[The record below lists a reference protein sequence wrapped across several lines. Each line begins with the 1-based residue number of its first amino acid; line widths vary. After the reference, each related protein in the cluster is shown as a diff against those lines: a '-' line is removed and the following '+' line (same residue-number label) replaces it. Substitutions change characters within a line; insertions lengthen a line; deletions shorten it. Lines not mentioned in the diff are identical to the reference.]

1 MVSDVEKAVDF
12 SYTWLREPH
21 VDDKVDQ
28 PDGLA
33 HRLKDGDREGLATLF
48 SLHRERLWR
57 MVNFR
62 MDRRLL
68 GRVDA
73 DDVLQEAYLA
83 AADRLQHYRDESSSS
98 PFVWLRMIVL
108 QTLTNVHRHHLGA
121 QMRDADREVDLRG
134 CRYPTSTTASLA
146 ALLADNLTSPSQ
158 AVAREEMLDQL
169 EQVIAAMDLL
179 DREVLALRHFEE
191 LGNSEVAEVLGI
203 QQKAASIRY
212 IRALK
217 RLRAIL
223 SQTPGLL
230 EGNGH
235 V

>member
-1 MVSDVEKAVDF
+1 
-12 SYTWLREPH
+12 
-21 VDDKVDQ
+21 
-28 PDGLA
+28 
-33 HRLKDGDREGLATLF
+33 
-48 SLHRERLWR
+48 
-57 MVNFR
+57 

-73 DDVLQEAYLA
+73 DDVLQEAYLVA
-83 AADRLQHYRDESSSS
+83 AGRLQHYRDESSSS
-98 PFVWLRMIVL
+98 PFIWLRMLVL
-108 QTLTNVHRHHLGA
+108 QTLTDVHRHHLGA

-146 ALLADNLTSPSQ
+146 ALLAGDLTSPSQ
-158 AVAREEMLDQL
+158 AAAREETLERM
-169 EQVIAAMDLL
+169 EQVIAAMDRL

-223 SQTPGLL
+223 SRTPGLF
-230 EGNGH
+230 EGDRH